1 MKVGVKIP
9 PALRQYTGDR
19 SEIELDAAT
28 VEEVLVRLDELFPGL
43 KDLLL
48 DESSGL
54 RRFVNIFVNEDDIR
68 LGAGLATKL
77 KDSDY
82 IQIIPAI
89 AGG

>member
-1 MKVGVKIP
+1 LKVDVRFP
-9 PALRQYTGDR
+9 PALRQYTGKK
-19 SEIELDAAT
+19 SEIELDATT
-28 VEEVLVRLDELFPGL
+28 VEEVLTKLDEFFPGL

-54 RRFVNIFVNEDDIR
+54 RRFVNIFVNDDDIR
-68 LGAGLATKL
+68 SGAGLATKL
-77 KDSDY
+77 KDNDH